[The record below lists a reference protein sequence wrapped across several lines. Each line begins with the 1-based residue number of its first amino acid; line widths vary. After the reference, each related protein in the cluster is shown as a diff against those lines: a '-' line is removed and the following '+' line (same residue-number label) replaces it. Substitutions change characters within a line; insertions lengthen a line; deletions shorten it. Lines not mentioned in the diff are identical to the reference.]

1 MPIKQ
6 TLVKKTAP
14 ASTSRTLPKP
24 GPNPADEEQEET
36 TGRASSKEEA
46 FDNAEPE
53 SGFGVPNGN
62 YIANLVGAKLE
73 KDESSEKE
81 SVMFEYEIKEGEA
94 EGKTIKAWY
103 SLFDK
108 DGNQMKGM
116 GFFKRDMEVLGQPS
130 FKYAEIEDALQQ
142 LESERVEVNIN
153 VKQNGQWTNVYLQG
167 LAQS

>member
-6 TLVKKTAP
+6 TIAKKPAP
-14 ASTSRTLPKP
+14 ASTARTLPKP
-24 GPNPADEEQEET
+24 GPSQIPEDENEN
-36 TGRASSKEEA
+36 TGGAISKEDA

-53 SGFGVPNGN
+53 SGFSIPNGN
-62 YIANLVGAKLE
+62 YIANLVGAKL
-73 KDESSEKE
+73 DRSAAPKE
-81 SVMFEYEIKEGEA
+81 SVVFDYEIKEGEA

-103 SLFDK
+103 NLFDK
-108 DGNQMKGM
+108 DGQPMKGM

-130 FKYAEIEDALQQ
+130 FKYAEIEEALQQ